1 MPWNI
6 SRATGQGE
14 NFIQGIKDREWREV
28 CGKGCVCI
36 LGGGQ
41 EVKGSKKGAVQDR
54 STQGVVG
61 IGLCKGVYV
70 ICILGVELKVEGC

>member
-6 SRATGQGE
+6 SRATGQGD

-28 CGKGCVCI
+28 CEKGCVCI

-41 EVKGSKKGAVQDR
+41 EVKGGKRAVLDG
-54 STQGVVG
+54 STQGVGG
-61 IGLCKGVYV
+61 IGLWKGVYV
-70 ICILGVELKVEGC
+70 ICILGVERKVEGC